1 MSDRFYRLG
10 RALLD
15 QTVRLYYRRIEV
27 VDSGRIPLSGPAILV
42 ANHPN
47 SVADAFLLATHLTR
61 RKVNFIAKDTITRA
75 PIVGWLTRQFGLVG
89 VARATEYKG
98 RRELAQKRNQAAI
111 NSCVPRLAAGE
122 LLAIFGEGLS
132 SDARHLHV
140 IRKGAMRF
148 GYAAEQAGN
157 FQLGLLW
164 IPVGI
169 SYSSKHHFRSQAVIK
184 VGEPFNL
191 EDLHPDSAR
200 HEPEVL
206 QRGIERLQRALESL
220 VVHIE
225 QEDLVTLV
233 DRVTELFENPVAP
246 LSHAVERQ
254 QRVTRA
260 LVYFNQTEPQRLRS
274 LGHNLDLY
282 HQQLAAS
289 GLSSHVVRQRH
300 PLLAARK
307 NLLGVVGHGLLLVL
321 NLYGWVNSFIP
332 RWAAE
337 AARQGARLR
346 EEDESRLATF
356 GAYGGWAGAALAFP
370 VQIWLVYAWA
380 VSRWGIPPAWIIAA
394 LYALSL
400 IPSWRLFVRRRDI
413 LRDRYANL
421 RDAMLFMLHAREA
434 TRLQVRRRRLQREAR
449 TLLRDYERAGPRP
462 A

>member
-1 MSDRFYRLG
+1 MSDQFYRLG
-10 RALLD
+10 RAWLD

-27 VDSGRIPLSGPAILV
+27 VSSGRIPLSGPAILV

-75 PIVGWLTRQFGLVG
+75 PVVGWLTRQFGLVG
-89 VARATEYKG
+89 VARATEYRG

-148 GYAAEQAGN
+148 GYAAEQAAN
-157 FQLGLLW
+157 FRLGLLW

-169 SYSSKHHFRSQAVIK
+169 SYSSKHHFRSQAVIN
-184 VGEPFNL
+184 VGEPFRL
-191 EDLHPDSAR
+191 GELHPDPTR

-206 QRGIERLQRALESL
+206 QRGTDRLQRALESL

-225 QEDLVTLV
+225 QDELVTMV
-233 DRVTELFENPVAP
+233 DRVTGLFENPAAP

-260 LVYFNQTEPQRLRS
+260 LAYFNQTEPQRLRS
-274 LGHNLDLY
+274 LEHNLDLY
-282 HQQLAAS
+282 HRQLAAS
-289 GLSSHVVRQRH
+289 GLSNDVVRQRH
-300 PLLAARK
+300 PLLAVRK
-307 NLLGVVGHGLLLVL
+307 NLVGVLGHGLLLVL
-321 NLYGWVNSFIP
+321 NLYGWANSFIP

-337 AARQGARLR
+337 VTRQGARLW
-346 EEDESRLATF
+346 EKDQSRLATF
-356 GAYGGWAGAALAFP
+356 GAYGGWAGATLAFP
-370 VQIWLVYAWA
+370 VQIWLVYIWGAG
-380 VSRWGIPPAWIIAA
+380 RWGTPTAWIIAA

-421 RDAMLFMLHAREA
+421 RDAMLFMLHARPA
-434 TRLQVRRRRLQREAR
+434 TRLQVQRRRLQREAR
-449 TLLRDYERAGPRP
+449 VLLRDYERAGPR
-462 A
+462 AA